1 MNVGKM
7 LQVQQLRCERD
18 TNLVIENLDFSIT
31 AGNIVHITGRNGAGK
46 TTLIRTLCGLIRP
59 ESGEIRYQGESIF
72 SDLIAYR
79 RQIQYVGHEN
89 GLKLELTA
97 LENIRLHFQLH
108 CGNDHVM
115 PANALAK
122 LGVDHLT
129 HIPCR
134 YLSEGQRRRVALARL
149 LVCDTPLWLLDEP
162 MSALDRNTQDAF
174 GEVLLEHANTGGC
187 AVMATHQATPGKGPG
202 FQEISLDN
210 S

>member
-1 MNVGKM
+1 M

-18 TNLVIENLDFSIT
+18 TNLVIENLDFSAS
-31 AGNIVHITGRNGAGK
+31 AGEIVHVTGRNGAGK
-46 TTLIRTLCGLIRP
+46 TTLIRSLCGLIQP
-59 ESGEIRYQGESIF
+59 ESGEIQFQGESIF

-79 RQIQYVGHEN
+79 RQFQYVGHEN

-97 LENIRLHFQLH
+97 LENVRLHQQLH

-115 PANALAK
+115 PADALAR
-122 LGVDHLT
+122 LGVERIS

-134 YLSEGQRRRVALARL
+134 YLSAGQRRRVALARL
-149 LVCDTPLWLLDEP
+149 LVCDAPLWLLDEP
-162 MSALDRNTQDAF
+162 MSALDRNTQDEF
-174 GEVLLEHANTGGC
+174 GEVLREHADTGGC
-187 AVMATHQATPGKGPG
+187 AVMATHQATSGKGPG